1 MKRPWDDMGTTR
13 VYDMPETPP
22 EMQRKKVEKEERTFE
37 GDLRSIG
44 KHAIFGALIGGISGI
59 SIAGIEVV
67 RDTKAITAGSGAA
80 SRAKVM
86 KYTGMFGGFFAGFH
100 GLREVLNQNVPQT
113 EDRFNDFIQ
122 NTSISAG
129 VNMAPIL
136 AHPRMRTMIPYCVV
150 LIGLDGINAYTE
162 GF

>member
-1 MKRPWDDMGTTR
+1 MKRPWDDIGMTR
-13 VYDMPETPP
+13 RYDMPQ
-22 EMQRKKVEKEERTFE
+22 EMEAPRKKVEKEERTFE
-37 GDLRSIG
+37 GDMKNVG
-44 KHAIFGALIGGISGI
+44 KHAIFGALIGGISGV
-59 SIAGIEVV
+59 SIAAIEVV

-86 KYTGMFGGFFAGFH
+86 RYTGMFGVFFAGFH
-100 GLREVLNQNVPQT
+100 GMREVLNQNIPST
-113 EDRFNDFIQ
+113 SDRLNDFIT

-129 VNMAPIL
+129 VSMAPIL
-136 AHPRMRTMIPYCVV
+136 AYPRMRTMIPYCVV